1 VDSTRRE
8 SIYAQGV
15 TDDGDKSDSLQTEV
29 MRDRRGEKGNFIA
42 DLERHPG
49 RYSAAIEDLRGSIA
63 ASILG
68 ASRQEREKERER
80 ERQRELFSAH
90 RHPRE
95 QYRPPQSGQ
104 SRFKFRGGPYIDPTR
119 DYMRDSSTSCRG

>member
-15 TDDGDKSDSLQTEV
+15 TDDGGKSDSLQTEV
-29 MRDRRGEKGNFIA
+29 MRDRRGEKSNFIA

-68 ASRQEREKERER
+68 ASRQERER

-95 QYRPPQSGQ
+95 QYRPRQSGQ
-104 SRFKFRGGPYIDPTR
+104 SRFKFRGGSYIDLTR